1 MENKER
7 YSSLNE
13 ETFYKYKNK
22 RVIKTID
29 DIDEFINKYPR
40 TNKELNTYIIKKE
53 KGNDVSLLKS
63 FIFYIFTQITSILA
77 VCLVIFCIGFLIGN
91 HISSKSSII
100 NSINYNYYLSSDK
113 GAELYVDNYE
123 GSNMLTL
130 DIMINFNFDYNN
142 IFLGTLI
149 SNILLYYYP
158 SNNIGLNS
166 SDICYNSNYVN
177 VDNNF
182 NVDNNLF
189 IKEYN
194 KRKNE
199 GMDSFSNYNINK
211 ELFNLFIKEE
221 SLIFLNYS
229 IKTDNNIK
237 ITFINNTLYDHLIK
251 YPIGGS
257 DISISPGIMQG
268 INSIN
273 VLISIN
279 HSIQDKHILQKL
291 INDCK
296 NQRIYI
302 QLQFGNIQ
310 IKTILFRFQ
319 PQMGSFLPFYIPCKI
334 KNKRKTDKNEFR
346 LNVIKNYKVQK
357 SAIKNINF
365 FIN

>member
-1 MENKER
+1 M
-7 YSSLNE
+7 
-13 ETFYKYKNK
+13 
-22 RVIKTID
+22 
-29 DIDEFINKYPR
+29 
-40 TNKELNTYIIKKE
+40 
-53 KGNDVSLLKS
+53 SLLKC

-113 GAELYVDNYE
+113 SAELYVDNYE
-123 GSNMLTL
+123 GNNMLTL

-166 SDICYNSNYVN
+166 SDICYNSN
-177 VDNNF
+177 NF
-182 NVDNNLF
+182 NDDNNLF

-194 KRKNE
+194 KRKND

-237 ITFINNTLYDHLIK
+237 ITFINNTLYDDLIK

-279 HSIQDKHILQKL
+279 HSIQDKHILQNL

-319 PQMGSFLPFYIPCKI
+319 PQMGSFLPFYI
-334 KNKRKTDKNEFR
+334 FM
-346 LNVIKNYKVQK
+346 
-357 SAIKNINF
+357 
-365 FIN
+365 

>member
-53 KGNDVSLLKS
+53 KGNDVSLLKC

-113 GAELYVDNYE
+113 SAELYVDTYE
-123 GSNMLTL
+123 GNNMLTL

-166 SDICYNSNYVN
+166 SDICYNSN
-177 VDNNF
+177 NF
-182 NVDNNLF
+182 NDDNNLF

-194 KRKNE
+194 KRKND

-237 ITFINNTLYDHLIK
+237 ITFINNTLYDDLIK

-279 HSIQDKHILQKL
+279 HSIQDKHILQNL

>member
-1 MENKER
+1 
-7 YSSLNE
+7 
-13 ETFYKYKNK
+13 
-22 RVIKTID
+22 
-29 DIDEFINKYPR
+29 
-40 TNKELNTYIIKKE
+40 
-53 KGNDVSLLKS
+53 
-63 FIFYIFTQITSILA
+63 
-77 VCLVIFCIGFLIGN
+77 
-91 HISSKSSII
+91 
-100 NSINYNYYLSSDK
+100 
-113 GAELYVDNYE
+113 
-123 GSNMLTL
+123 MLTL

-166 SDICYNSNYVN
+166 SDICYNSN
-177 VDNNF
+177 NF
-182 NVDNNLF
+182 NDDNNLF

-194 KRKNE
+194 KRKND

-237 ITFINNTLYDHLIK
+237 ITFINNTLYDDLIK

-279 HSIQDKHILQKL
+279 HSIQDKHILQNL